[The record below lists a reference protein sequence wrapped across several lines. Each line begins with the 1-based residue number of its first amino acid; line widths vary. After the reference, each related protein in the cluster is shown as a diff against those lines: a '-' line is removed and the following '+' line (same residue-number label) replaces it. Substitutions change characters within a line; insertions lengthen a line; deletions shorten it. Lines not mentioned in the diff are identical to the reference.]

1 MIPILFQS
9 TEELNLVDRNHL
21 SNGLGRLTEAFECY
35 TDTVLNGDDELE
47 LVYPMNGRLFSQIQD
62 RSIIVAYNSRLKKL
76 QPYRVYRQV
85 QDIDGTTTFYA
96 EHISYDL
103 VGIPVLPYKAYDA
116 NTALVGIQSHSAV
129 TNPFNFSTTK
139 TVAAD
144 FELKFPVNARMALGG
159 IEGSILDTY
168 RGEYEFDW
176 YDVILHN
183 RRGTDRGLRVTYGK
197 NMTDFEQDRNCEE
210 CYTGAVGYYVNSET
224 GHCVYTSVINAEGSF
239 DHTKVATIDLS
250 ESFDEEPTLDQLEAR
265 TSRYITEN
273 QIGIPKVSWKVE
285 FAQLENTSEFQNM
298 DLFTTVDLGDT
309 VHVHFEQMGVN
320 ATARVNEV
328 RWNVL
333 QDRYESVFLGSIK
346 SRITDSITE
355 QQAQLEHTPTEV
367 EVQSIAAQVTSAL
380 TKALFGID
388 GGVIRFLDT
397 NEDGVL
403 DTLYIADNANPLA
416 AVRVW
421 RFNYQGF
428 AASKNGYDG
437 PFEFG
442 ATLDD
447 GLLANF
453 VTAAKLVAGTIQSA
467 DGTTFYLNLDEGILQ
482 MGDYYSK
489 DETDA
494 EIGRFVRIQD
504 GKIYIG
510 LEGNNI
516 QLVESNDKVA
526 FVDKGT
532 NTEVAYISNDRFY
545 TPNLTVLETADFG
558 GYRMNVSNGITFKWV
573 GRS

>member
-1 MIPILFQS
+1 MIPILFSPDEPLYNHDRS
-9 TEELNLVDRNHL
+9 TL
-21 SNGLGRLTEAFECY
+21 SNGLGRLKDCLECY
-35 TDTVLNGDDELE
+35 ADSGINDEETLTF
-47 LVYPMNGRLFSQIQD
+47 VYPMTGELFPLLQD
-62 RSIIVAYNSRLKKL
+62 RSIVVAYNSRLKKL
-76 QPYRVYRQV
+76 QPYRIYEYDQP
-85 QDIDGTTTFYA
+85 IDGLVTFYA

-103 VGIPVLPYKAYDA
+103 LGIPVYPYTAVDVG
-116 NTALVGIQSHSAV
+116 TALAKLKSHSAIE
-129 TNPFNFSTTK
+129 NPFNFSTDK
-139 TVAAD
+139 TTAVA
-144 FELKFPVNARMALGG
+144 FQRKFPTNARQLLSGV
-159 IEGSILDTY
+159 EGSILDTY

-183 RRGTDRGLRVTYGK
+183 RRGSDRGFRITYGK
-197 NMTDFEQDRNCEE
+197 NMTDYEQERNCSD
-210 CYTGAVGYYVNSET
+210 CYTGAIGYYYSQEEDISI
-224 GHCVYTSVINAEGSF
+224 YTDVVSAGDNYNYQKI
-239 DHTKVATIDLS
+239 ATIDLS
-250 ESFDEEPTLDQLEAR
+250 DQFQETPTQEELLAVLQNRMASSSF
-265 TSRYITEN
+265 
-273 QIGIPKVSWKVE
+273 GVPKVSWKLKFVDLSQ
-285 FAQLENTSEFQNM
+285 ASGLVDQ

-309 VHVHFEQMGVN
+309 VHVRFEKMGVT
-320 ATARVNEV
+320 ATARVNHT

-333 QDRYESVFLGSIK
+333 LDRYEEIDLGSIR
-346 SRITDSITE
+346 SSITDTILSQDEALSQTIDAV
-355 QQAQLEHTPTEV
+355 QV
-367 EVQSIAAQVTSAL
+367 ESIAARITSSL
-380 TKALFGID
+380 TKILFGLD

-397 NEDGVL
+397 NEDGEL
-403 DTLYIADNANPLA
+403 DTLYIADDPNPETA
-416 AVRVW
+416 IKVW
-421 RFNYQGF
+421 RFNYLGF
-428 AASKNGYDG
+428 AASKNGYNG

-482 MGDYYSK
+482 MGNYYSK

-558 GYRMNVSNGITFKWV
+558 GYRMNVSNGIAFKWV
-573 GRS
+573 GRD

>member
-1 MIPILFQS
+1 MIPILFS
-9 TEELNLVDRNHL
+9 PSEELSLVDRNHL
-21 SNGLGRLTEAFECY
+21 SNGLGRLKESFECY
-35 TDTVLNGDDELE
+35 TDTVLNGDDELT

-62 RSIIVAYNSRLKKL
+62 RSIIVAYNSRLRKL

-85 QDIDGTTTFYA
+85 QNIDGIVTFYA

-103 VGIPVLPYKAYDA
+103 VGIPVYPYEAVD
-116 NTALVGIQSHSAV
+116 VGTTLAGIPGHSAIA
-129 TNPFNFSTTK
+129 NPFTFTTDK
-139 TVAAD
+139 TTTAP
-144 FELKFPVNARMALGG
+144 FRLKHPVNARMLLGG
-159 IEGSILDTY
+159 VEGSILDTY
-168 RGEYEFDW
+168 HGEYEFDW

-183 RRGTDRGLRVTYGK
+183 HRGMDRGVRITYGK
-197 NMTDFEQDRNCEE
+197 NMTDFEQDRNCTN
-210 CYTGAVGYYVNSET
+210 CYTGAVGYYLDPETNECVHTQVVN
-224 GHCVYTSVINAEGSF
+224 VEGTF
-239 DHTKVATIDLS
+239 DHVKIA
-250 ESFDEEPTLDQLEAR
+250 TLDFSDRFETTPTVEQL
-265 TSRYITEN
+265 TDVLSQYITN
-273 QIGIPKVSWKVE
+273 QQIGIPEVSWKLE
-285 FAQLENTSEFQNM
+285 FEQLENFSDFDGL
-298 DLFTTVDLGDT
+298 DLFTVVDLGDT
-309 VHVHFEQMGVN
+309 VHVYFERMGVE
-320 ATARVNEV
+320 ATARVNET

-333 QDRYESVFLGSIK
+333 QDRYESVYLGSIK
-346 SRITDSITE
+346 AKITDTINDQES
-355 QQAQLEHTPTEV
+355 QLDNTPTEV
-367 EVQSIAAQVTSAL
+367 EVENIAAKITAAL
-380 TKALFGID
+380 TKALFGLD

-403 DTLYIADNANPLA
+403 DTLYIADDPNPLT
-416 AVRVW
+416 AVKVW

-482 MGDYYSK
+482 MGNYYSK

-504 GKIYIG
+504 GRIYIG

-526 FVDKGT
+526 FVDKASG
-532 NTEVAYISNDRFY
+532 TEVAYISNDRFY
-545 TPNLTVLETADFG
+545 TPNLTVLQTADFG
-558 GYRMNVSNGITFKWV
+558 GYRMDVSNGIGFKWI
-573 GRS
+573 GRE